1 MDAEKI
7 KNCDFYHPILCK
19 FSQVNKV
26 CTKENCT
33 FTHLRGPRR
42 YALQPETG
50 ACQLP
55 LQQQRPAQQHPAAT
69 APAAGVQPQQP
80 QQRYGGVPAPN
91 KRASGPPPQGGAAG
105 AAVGAPQAGADAA
118 TNSSF
123 LEKLLEEVKKAF
135 DVRFKEIEKRL
146 PPSAA
151 SPAQNETR
159 LVPVNYPSMMPT
171 QFTLQPSSS
180 ARQSWC

>member
-1 MDAEKI
+1 M
-7 KNCDFYHPILCK
+7 
-19 FSQVNKV
+19 
-26 CTKENCT
+26 
-33 FTHLRGPRR
+33 
-42 YALQPETG
+42 
-50 ACQLP
+50 
-55 LQQQRPAQQHPAAT
+55 
-69 APAAGVQPQQP
+69 
-80 QQRYGGVPAPN
+80 
-91 KRASGPPPQGGAAG
+91 
-105 AAVGAPQAGADAA
+105 GAPQAGADAA

-171 QFTLQPSSS
+171 QFTLQPSSVLVLNG
-180 ARQSWC
+180 QSISPAATSTCRWKIPGDL